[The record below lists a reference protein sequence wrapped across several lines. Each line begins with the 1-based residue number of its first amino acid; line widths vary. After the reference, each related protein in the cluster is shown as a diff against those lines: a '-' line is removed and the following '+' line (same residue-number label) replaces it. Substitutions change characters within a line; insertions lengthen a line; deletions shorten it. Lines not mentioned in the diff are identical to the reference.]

1 MKIRKANLKDIVD
14 INRIYV
20 EGGIDEERLQFPNA
34 SKKKIIKTF
43 NKHFK
48 ERINGFKRELKNKK
62 HYWILC
68 EGKNMLGFGQA
79 WIKNK
84 DIGVLEK
91 VYIDKKARGKGIATK
106 ISKKLIKWLK
116 NKNVR
121 YIEAGLYW
129 KNIPSRKLNE
139 KLGFKPISLKMRLE
153 V

>member
-14 INRIYV
+14 IDRIYV

-84 DIGVLEK
+84 DI
-91 VYIDKKARGKGIATK
+91 
-106 ISKKLIKWLK
+106 
-116 NKNVR
+116 R